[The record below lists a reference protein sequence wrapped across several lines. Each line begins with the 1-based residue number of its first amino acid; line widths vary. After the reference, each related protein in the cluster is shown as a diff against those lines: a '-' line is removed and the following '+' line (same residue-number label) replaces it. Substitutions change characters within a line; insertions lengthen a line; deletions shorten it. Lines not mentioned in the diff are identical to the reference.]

1 MAEPA
6 RRLRGTPGAFKG
18 PLQVRGL
25 SLPHGPLDW
34 EWKGQ
39 RVRVTLRGPSPELFR
54 LGSSFP
60 ADTPLEVESLSR
72 RAARPD

>member
-1 MAEPA
+1 VPKEW
-6 RRLRGTPGAFKG
+6 LKD

-34 EWKGQ
+34 EWNGR
-39 RVRVTLRGPSPELFR
+39 RVKVTLRGPSPQAFR

-72 RAARPD
+72 PAARPD